1 MTSLIGKKTYGG
13 LNDVVGTDRSP
24 LDVGG
29 FTLTEDGNGL
39 ALNVELSVFSLY
51 VSLVASVNGIVFE
64 HVDHVLEVNE
74 RTKRSKVS
82 LTATRLKRA
91 TYSLTATTSIPCT
104 SSALRRTI
112 RPIRPKLND
121 DSCYDENWKDKDLKK
136 LCIPVDTDFNLS

>member
-74 RTKRSKVS
+74 GAAMK
-82 LTATRLKRA
+82 
-91 TYSLTATTSIPCT
+91 I
-104 SSALRRTI
+104 
-112 RPIRPKLND
+112 
-121 DSCYDENWKDKDLKK
+121 
-136 LCIPVDTDFNLS
+136 